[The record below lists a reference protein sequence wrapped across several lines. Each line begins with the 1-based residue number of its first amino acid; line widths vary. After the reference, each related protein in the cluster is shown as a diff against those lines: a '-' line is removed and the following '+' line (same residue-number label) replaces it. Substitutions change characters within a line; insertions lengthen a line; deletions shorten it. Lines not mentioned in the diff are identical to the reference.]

1 MTVLSTA
8 SLDGALLAAVKFV
21 CFCTCLCLF
30 GPRRTVWWGVKYHSV
45 VLVGCA
51 GIILIWN
58 EVDCEVTLN
67 GFECFLRLGVLFCV
81 FAVE

>member
-1 MTVLSTA
+1 MFVFVPVCVCLGR
-8 SLDGALLAAVKFV
+8 DGP
-21 CFCTCLCLF
+21 F
-30 GPRRTVWWGVKYHSV
+30 GGEVKYHSV